1 MLVRVLV
8 ICACGIGLFAA
19 CKPAT
24 ESKLVGSWRAKTADD
39 VGDIQ
44 FRSDHTF
51 TSHEWAVTYSHQPP
65 VLSNAGEWHVSKDKL
80 VLDFAG
86 DTHPPDARHVEFSLA
101 MRDQDCFTIRQA
113 NGLETTL
120 ERLK

>member
-1 MLVRVLV
+1 MLKRIFV
-8 ICACGIGLFAA
+8 ICVCGAVLLYA
-19 CKPAT
+19 CKPAM

-39 VGDIQ
+39 AGDIQ

-51 TSHEWAVTYSHQPP
+51 TSREWPVTYSHQPP
-65 VLSNAGEWHVSKDKL
+65 VLSDAGEWHVSKDKL

-86 DTHPPDARHVEFSLA
+86 DTHPPDARHVEFSLV
-101 MRDQDCFTIRQA
+101 MRDQNYFTIRQA